1 MKPIE
6 YWAVLAEMIL
16 PVATRDAEA
25 EALTRRLLK
34 TAASALL
41 TIGLSPEVAARLGMS
56 EVLAAEGNKF
66 MAAIMRKVGAI
77 PALAAGK
84 VAAGFAGWYLYAQD
98 DMLILPILCLVY
110 AGVVVNNVRVI
121 LQASG

>member
-1 MKPIE
+1 MDN
-6 YWAVLAEMIL
+6 L
-16 PVATRDAEA
+16 PVVLLGVFLALQVCDFAT
-25 EALTRRLLK
+25 
-34 TAASALL
+34 TAYA
-41 TIGLSPEVAARLGMS
+41 VKNRK
-56 EVLAAEGNKF
+56 AAEGNKF

-84 VAAGFAGWYLYAQD
+84 VAAGFAGWYLYAQG

-121 LQASG
+121 LQASR

>member
-1 MKPIE
+1 MG
-6 YWAVLAEMIL
+6 A
-16 PVATRDAEA
+16 D
-25 EALTRRLLK
+25 RRARR
-34 TAASALL
+34 TGSAGSDM
-41 TIGLSPEVAARLGMS
+41 IGLWLGICQFFAAGGGAPIQGAYGWVMDGTLDFTAPNS
-56 EVLAAEGNKF
+56 EAW
-66 MAAIMRKVGAI
+66 AAIMRKVGAI